1 MVQLSLHIYS
11 SPLRCLAQEDVRE
24 ACRAAGNG
32 VAELVRAH
40 LRGLPGRGFWR
51 DAADATRVAEDGQE
65 VEVWI
70 EKRGLALQL
79 YGGTV
84 LPGKGMSS
92 FTPGRPTRLLAL
104 PTSREVTEA
113 PGRYGP
119 LVFVPLRRGHL
130 RGLLLPG
137 VEGVA
142 RRSGKRHRKGDS
154 VLRAAAGAAPLF
166 RLVDQT
172 RHLPHPFILPPQLL
186 LRRRAASEVAQ
197 FLRVWQD

>member
-1 MVQLSLHIYS
+1 MDMVWLSFQVFA
-11 SPLRCLAQEDVRE
+11 SPLRRLGQEDVRG

-51 DAADATRVAEDGQE
+51 DAADATRVAEVGED

-70 EKRGLALQL
+70 ERRGVGLQF

-84 LPGKGMSS
+84 LPGRGMSS
-92 FTPGRPTRLLAL
+92 FTGRPTRLLAI
-104 PTSREVTEA
+104 PTSREVSEA

-142 RRSGKRHRKGDS
+142 RRSGRRHRRGDS

-172 RHLPHPFILPPQLL
+172 HHVPHAFVLPPQLL
-186 LRRRAASEVAQ
+186 LHRRAVGEVAR
-197 FLRVWQD
+197 FLRVLR